1 MTDAFDEPEG
11 PRQALLLLRHAKSS
25 WPDGVDDHDRPLA
38 HRGVRSAALVGQF
51 LARNGLVPDRV
62 LCSTAR
68 RAVDTCAGVLAAA
81 VGAVPGVVAPPVGY
95 DGRVYDDDVLGPA
108 AEALAELPPAGRL
121 LVVGHEPGLVRAVHR
136 LCGAEVRL
144 PTAGLVWLE
153 PAGRP
158 GAARLRLLVPPRLLD
173 GFVDTAD

>member
-1 MTDAFDEPEG
+1 MTDLFDDVEG
-11 PRQALLLLRHAKSS
+11 PRQALLLLRHAKST

-38 HRGVRSAALVGQF
+38 PRGVRAATLMGQF
-51 LARNGLVPDRV
+51 LAANDLVPDHV
-62 LCSTAR
+62 VCSTAR

-81 VGAVPGVVAPPVGY
+81 SAQQPGITAPVVSF

-108 AEALAELPPAGRL
+108 SEALGTMPADGRL
-121 LVVGHEPGLVRAVHR
+121 LVVGHEPGLLRAVSR
-136 LCGAEVRL
+136 LCGAEIRL

-158 GAARLRLLVPPRLLD
+158 GSARLRLLVPPRLLEVP
-173 GFVDTAD
+173 GTAGD

>member
-1 MTDAFDEPEG
+1 MTDAFDEAEG

-38 HRGVRSAALVGQF
+38 PRGVRASELVGRF
-51 LARNGLVPDRV
+51 LARNGLLPDQV
-62 LCSTAR
+62 VCSTAR
-68 RAVDTCAGVLAAA
+68 RAMDTCSGVLAGAA
-81 VGAVPGVVAPPVGY
+81 ASVPGLGAPPVRF

-108 AEALAELPPAGRL
+108 AEALAALPADGRL
-121 LVVGHEPGLVRAVHR
+121 LVVGHEPGLVRAIGR

-158 GAARLRLLVPPRLLD
+158 GAACLRLLVSPRLLD
-173 GFVDTAD
+173 AFADTAH